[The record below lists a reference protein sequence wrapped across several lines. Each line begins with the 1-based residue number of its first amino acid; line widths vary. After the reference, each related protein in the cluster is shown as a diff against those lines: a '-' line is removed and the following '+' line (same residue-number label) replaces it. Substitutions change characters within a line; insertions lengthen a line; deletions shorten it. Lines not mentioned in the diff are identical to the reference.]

1 MERGLRAA
9 SAAMVC
15 ATTIGLSATQTAPQ
29 NPGQA
34 STARKHVVIGCISR
48 EERSTPSAGNA
59 APARPA
65 FTVTDTRGDSPA
77 TYRLGG
83 DAEQL
88 GLHVGHTVE
97 IAASDGSSL
106 MDCVIKA
113 GWFQALRLHSAH
125 HETGKD
131 FQPMIF
137 LLLRVCAYS
146 S

>member
-34 STARKHVVIGCISR
+34 STARKYVVIGCISR
-48 EERSTPSAGNA
+48 EERSTPSAGSA

-97 IAASDGSSL
+97 IAGPITAAPPARGGGNASPAVPTLTVQSL
-106 MDCVIKA
+106 TYISTTCPK
-113 GWFQALRLHSAH
+113 
-125 HETGKD
+125 K
-131 FQPMIF
+131 
-137 LLLRVCAYS
+137 
-146 S
+146 

>member
-1 MERGLRAA
+1 MERALQAA
-9 SAAMVC
+9 SAAIVC

-34 STARKHVVIGCISR
+34 STARKYVVIGCISR
-48 EERSTPSAGNA
+48 EERSTPSRGNA
-59 APARPA
+59 APAGPT

-97 IAASDGSSL
+97 ISGPITTPPGARGGGNAGPAVPTLTVQSL
-106 MDCVIKA
+106 TYISTTCPK
-113 GWFQALRLHSAH
+113 
-125 HETGKD
+125 K
-131 FQPMIF
+131 
-137 LLLRVCAYS
+137 
-146 S
+146 